1 LNHKDSHTHGE
12 ISIQASSL
20 RPHRPRVHHTA
31 TSSSLSGDHGLGH
44 QELDRLRLLDAS
56 HGGASAQSAL
66 LLAADRRYKLGCS
79 DEDTGYWDYVFHCTN
94 KTGFHGPLALSHMM
108 LILSFCCL
116 LAGGLAA
123 VYESIYGD
131 EKAPMFWGPWLEWL
145 CLTTSVYGGCL
156 VYVYDFLS
164 DIMVIVGFCYCG
176 YYVFAGIGIG
186 IMVLAQVFAAWEYA
200 MEHPTYAGRV
210 RCFFLALF
218 QARVFVDAAQSW
230 SSQRVTHS
238 FARHKFIE
246 AIGESGPQA
255 ILAVYVLYYLDL
267 RYNFWLVV
275 SIFGSVLGLA
285 YGCSVWIG
293 FTFEKQLEEEG
304 ITDYC
309 IRWYHHVL
317 WCCYFAM
324 DFGLRLLTIGLF
336 LSTDALKPQ
345 NQIIFALLLVVYCL
359 AVVVPMS
366 IYNSEESRAEIWQIG
381 EDPADTVSVRRQVMA
396 QRVIDGLILT
406 FFVHVLPADIR
417 LDPKHE
423 QESRL
428 HFALHPKLRAKIM
441 WVMIPLR
448 ATDYILL
455 GGLSMY
461 YKFDKWQCAA
471 LVSMFITMHILL
483 YAVLRLKAGAPVVD
497 RKSDHTLPEEVIRAI
512 SRPANAQLS

>member
-1 LNHKDSHTHGE
+1 M
-12 ISIQASSL
+12 
-20 RPHRPRVHHTA
+20 
-31 TSSSLSGDHGLGH
+31 
-44 QELDRLRLLDAS
+44 
-56 HGGASAQSAL
+56 
-66 LLAADRRYKLGCS
+66 
-79 DEDTGYWDYVFHCTN
+79 
-94 KTGFHGPLALSHMM
+94 ALSQMM